1 MPRDSAIVFG
11 DLGSGRNRKA
21 APPLLRAAILSGI
34 SLGRAVAR
42 PHSGKSTGKLF
53 MPVGNTTEMLATGAA
68 EWFLASILAPAITL
82 VNNAAPTITEDTW
95 GMAWSPCL

>member
-1 MPRDSAIVFG
+1 MPRDGAIVFG

-34 SLGRAVAR
+34 SLGCAVA
-42 PHSGKSTGKLF
+42 PHSGNSTGKLF

-68 EWFLASILAPAITL
+68 EWFLTSILAPVAITL
-82 VNNAAPTITEDTW
+82 VNNAAPIITEDTW
-95 GMAWSPCL
+95 GMAWSPCR